1 MKPKTLLKRERELRG
16 WSQARVAEE
25 IGTTAMNVGRW
36 ERGASMPYPHFREK
50 LCVLFGKDAAAL
62 GLLEVDGEPTDEAS
76 SPTERVANGAVPLY
90 DSAIP
95 LPPAGNLRLVGRDA
109 LLTRLKR
116 SLCCKTRPGLV
127 ALNGLPGVGKTALAL
142 DLAYDPE
149 VRAAFPDGL
158 LWAGLGP
165 QPDVMELLGRWG
177 VLLGIRAADA
187 SKLGTSE
194 AWAKAIRSALGQRE
208 MLLVIDDAW
217 QIEEALAFQV
227 GGARC
232 TYLMTTRFPQLAV
245 QFAADGAFTV
255 PELTEQ
261 DGITLLARYASE
273 FVQHTPE
280 TAQVLVHSVGALP
293 LALKLIG
300 KYLSIQLYSGQPRRL
315 QAAVEYLRDARARLQ
330 LSETHSLTERH
341 PSIISGTT
349 FSLEAVIAVSE
360 QLLDE
365 HARTTLR
372 ALSVFPAKPNCF
384 SEEAALEVCQTPVET
399 LDILCDAGLL
409 ESNGPS
415 RYMLHQT
422 ISDYARA
429 ALTDPM
435 VSERLIDYYV
445 RFAEKHQA
453 DHHLLDTE
461 SSNILT
467 ALDAAYT
474 THHREELI
482 RGICAFS
489 NFLLARGLYSVAEKQ
504 LKRADEAARILG
516 NTHHLVSTL
525 RHLAPIELAWGN
537 VAQAEAYLLEGL
549 ELARQADN
557 KGQICSVLTNL
568 AHVAREG
575 GNFPQAETYYL
586 EGLAL
591 ARKLGEQEQMSYL
604 LTGLGVLTG
613 KRGDHG
619 QARFYFREALALA
632 RQMGNRERITT
643 LTLNIGRAEY
653 ERGNY
658 RRSEVLYQEA
668 LGLTERFGYPVIR
681 GGALVYLGML
691 TQRQGRFTQSRGS
704 LQPALDLFRRV
715 GNHLWAGR
723 TLFVFGILAATE
735 HDDTQAER
743 YFQESLE
750 IVRHTSDRETLG
762 ELLSELGKLETRRA
776 NYQQAEDYLR
786 DALQIGRE
794 LKSNEVVCSA
804 LYAWGELHLQ
814 RQHLDEAASSLMEM
828 QAAVPADQRELRAM
842 NLYGLARLAAARHN
856 LPEAHQYAQDSL
868 AIFSAIG
875 HYLAAEVAH
884 WLANSTQSG

>member
-1 MKPKTLLKRERELRG
+1 MKPNTLLKRERELRG

-50 LCVLFGKDAAAL
+50 LCVLFGKDAVTL
-62 GLLEVDGEPTDEAS
+62 GLLEDDNEPAGEAPLVAGRES
-76 SPTERVANGAVPLY
+76 SNRVSLY

-95 LPPAGNLRLVGRDA
+95 LPPAGNLRLVGRDT
-109 LLTRLKR
+109 LLARLKHA
-116 SLCCKTRPGLV
+116 LCDKTRPGLV

-149 VRAAFPDGL
+149 VRAAFPDGI

-177 VLLGIRAADA
+177 VLLGISAADA

-194 AWAKAIRSALGQRE
+194 AWAQAIHMALGQRE

-232 TYLMTTRFPQLAV
+232 AYLVTTRFPHLAV
-245 QFAADGAFTV
+245 QLAADGAFTV
-255 PELTEQ
+255 PELNEQ
-261 DGITLLARYASE
+261 DGIALLARYADE

-349 FSLEAVIAVSE
+349 FSLQAVIAVSE
-360 QLLDE
+360 QPLDE
-365 HARTTLR
+365 HARAALR

-384 SEEAALEVCQTPVET
+384 SEEAALEVCQAPVET
-399 LDILCDAGLL
+399 LDILCDTGLL

-429 ALTDPM
+429 ALTEPM
-435 VSERLIDYYV
+435 VSERLINYYV
-445 RFAEKHQA
+445 RFAEKHRN
-453 DHHLLDTE
+453 DHDLLAAET
-461 SSNILT
+461 SNILA
-467 ALDAAYT
+467 ALEAAYM
-474 THHREELI
+474 THHREELV
-482 RGICAFS
+482 RGVCALS
-489 NFLLARGLYSVAEKQ
+489 NFLSARGLYSVAEKQ
-504 LKRADEAARILG
+504 LKRADEAARVLG

-537 VAQAEAYLLEGL
+537 IAQAEAYLLEGL

-557 KGQICSVLTNL
+557 EQQICRVLTDL
-568 AHVAREG
+568 AHVAREKG
-575 GNFPQAETYYL
+575 DFPQAENCYR
-586 EGLAL
+586 EGLEL
-591 ARKLGEQEQMSYL
+591 ARKLGEQEQMCHL

-619 QARFYFREALALA
+619 QARSYFLQALVLA
-632 RQMGNRERITT
+632 RHLGNRERITT
-643 LTLNIGRAEY
+643 LTLNTGRAEY

-668 LGLTERFGYPVIR
+668 LDRAERFGYLLVQ
-681 GGALVYLGML
+681 GAALLYLGML
-691 TQRQGRFTQSRGS
+691 TQRQGRFAQSRNS
-704 LQPALDLFRRV
+704 LQRALDIYRRV
-715 GNHLWAGR
+715 GNHLWTGR
-723 TLFVFGILAATE
+723 TLFVLGTLAAAKR
-735 HDDTQAER
+735 DDAQAEQLFR
-743 YFQESLE
+743 ECLE
-750 IVRHTSDRETLG
+750 IVQHASDRETLG
-762 ELLSELGKLETRRA
+762 QLLSEWGRLEIRRA
-776 NYQQAEDYLR
+776 NYQQAEQYLH

-794 LKSNEVVCSA
+794 LMANDIICSA

-814 RQHLDEAASSLMEM
+814 CQRLDEAAHYLEEM
-828 QAAVPADQRELRAM
+828 QAAVPADQRELRAI
-842 NLYGLARLAAARHN
+842 NLYGLARLASARHN
-856 LPEAHQYAQDSL
+856 CPEACQYGQASL

-875 HYLAAEVAH
+875 HYMAAEVAN
-884 WLANSTQSG
+884 WLESSA